1 MLFGSTEKL
10 EVEMPQSLLRVAH
23 FRGLDQMEFLDNRQF
38 NGNAFTLLTSA
49 ERFLRD
55 TLPIAGRF
63 EAGPFRANRRTP
75 VSTFGDA

>member
-1 MLFGSTEKL
+1 MFGSTEKL

-23 FRGLDQMEFLDNRQF
+23 FRGLGRMEFLDNRQF
-38 NGNAFTLLTSA
+38 NANAFTLLANA

-63 EAGPFRANRRTP
+63 EKDRFERIDEPL